1 MKDQLREETRRKL
14 IDEKVGLISQDD
26 LVSWA
31 DEKLLELEEAPDFLV
46 SISLREPLYHI
57 RRLDLVKDRIVE
69 DDCQSLA
76 MRIIQAY
83 DSGKVGFDEIEMIAL
98 KMIQILKDADDSYI
112 DFMWIS
118 DELHLA
124 DCGIKE
130 KDKSYQDTLEVLRKI
145 ANMPYNK
152 SPHRTR

>member
-1 MKDQLREETRRKL
+1 MNDQLREEARRKL

-57 RRLDLVKDRIVE
+57 HCLDLVKDRVVD

-76 MRIIQAY
+76 KRIIQAY
-83 DSGKVGFDEIEMIAL
+83 ESGKIGFDEIEMIAL
-98 KMIQILKDADDSYI
+98 KMTHILKDSEDSYI

-124 DCGIKE
+124 DCGYKE
-130 KDKSYQDTLEVLRKI
+130 KDKSYQDTMEVLRKI
-145 ANMPYNK
+145 AIMPYNN
-152 SPHRTR
+152 SLQRSR